1 LNTSELL
8 LVVTCLLLIL
18 QTAYCYYFFGY
29 LAKYLLIEYLAQT
42 PANNYWQQQLRR
54 IFLENNGALP
64 TNNNNPALLQQ
75 IKPVYVSVI
84 ICAKNEAHNLLR
96 NLPIILTQNYPNY
109 EVIVINDASTD
120 KTVQILQ
127 EFQIT
132 YPNLRVISLTN
143 DHKRT
148 LKGKKHALSNGIA
161 AAKHDFLVLT
171 DADCQPT
178 TDQWLQYMT
187 LNHAQAQKNN
197 PTLPNEKIILG
208 YSPYEYQNTC
218 LNACVQYETLLTA
231 MQYLSYA
238 LRGIPYMGVGRN
250 LAYSKKFYDQ
260 QHSFTDHAHIASG
273 DDDLFI
279 NKIANKHNTFVILHP
294 HSFCVSQPPTTW
306 RQWINQKKRHLSTAT
321 HYKPKHQILLGTWTV
336 LHFLP
341 NLLIFALGL
350 YQPNYWNYLI
360 GLYALKLIVQLPITY
375 RIARQLKCPLS
386 IGQLITLDL
395 FWVAYYLFFSLTV
408 FRKKTTLWK

>member
-29 LAKYLLIEYLAQT
+29 LAKHLSIENLAQT
-42 PANNYWQQQLRR
+42 QANNHWQQQLRR
-54 IFLENNGALP
+54 IFSENNGALP
-64 TNNNNPALLQQ
+64 ATTTATPAPTQQ
-75 IKPVYVSVI
+75 TTPVYVSVI

-148 LKGKKHALSNGIA
+148 LKGKKHALSSGIA

-187 LNHAQAQKNN
+187 LNHAQAQKNS

-208 YSPYEYQNTC
+208 YSPYE
-218 LNACVQYETLLTA
+218 
-231 MQYLSYA
+231 YLSYA

-350 YQPNYWNYLI
+350 YHPHYWNYLI